1 MKQTSIILNKINNIF
16 KPTRLKKY
24 SNKLKTK
31 SYQAINQSIGRLTF
45 KKKKTAKNIRKLN
58 QELNKSIYKQERIL
72 EGFSTD
78 VKKSINL
85 IKLND
90 KLEIKPVGSYKYRV
104 HSYPSDIDLFEK
116 YEDCCDLKQ
125 VSTKIANKFKNIG
138 QILLKNNKVFL
149 GEVKIGYD
157 MDLYIN
163 YGTINYKNKKIKG
176 YDYKKINQYLIK
188 IKNNKLINEKT
199 YKQIQKIIKPRPTLL
214 EFLKIHDTIRNLF
227 VLRWNINELVK
238 GYKLLRN
245 KKVTIEECLQHQTI
259 TKMDIW
265 APINNNY
272 TEITNFYY
280 LIFKNKDGKITF
292 LCKELDNYIGSLD
305 NDIYQYESIEFRN
318 SLKLAKRI
326 WIKYNL
332 LNKDRL
338 LTKLY
343 PLFKSSAAKLNQI
356 KEEMLVVNDLL
367 NRYIN
372 QIDKNLNKNFIK
384 HVLPILK
391 NQIEGFKIRIND
403 IFEIELDYKKIFKHL
418 NENI

>member
-1 MKQTSIILNKINNIF
+1 
-16 KPTRLKKY
+16 
-24 SNKLKTK
+24 
-31 SYQAINQSIGRLTF
+31 
-45 KKKKTAKNIRKLN
+45 
-58 QELNKSIYKQERIL
+58 
-72 EGFSTD
+72 
-78 VKKSINL
+78 
-85 IKLND
+85 
-90 KLEIKPVGSYKYRV
+90 
-104 HSYPSDIDLFEK
+104 
-116 YEDCCDLKQ
+116 
-125 VSTKIANKFKNIG
+125 
-138 QILLKNNKVFL
+138 
-149 GEVKIGYD
+149 

-199 YKQIQKIIKPRPTLL
+199 YKQIQKIIKPRP
-214 EFLKIHDTIRNLF
+214 
-227 VLRWNINELVK
+227 
-238 GYKLLRN
+238 
-245 KKVTIEECLQHQTI
+245 IEECLQHQTI

-403 IFEIELDYKKIFKHL
+403 IFEIELDYKKIFK
-418 NENI
+418 